1 MPEDAILGFMRKD
14 LDELKKDIKD
24 TNSNVA
30 TIDRNSLK
38 MLGYLETI
46 DRELKEL
53 KDERSQFATK
63 EDIQRLE
70 KNMSAFGT
78 KEKMNSLSNRI
89 EKLEKEVEANKNHRT
104 RYQAVIAFLVVL
116 MPVMLYVLGLFIG

>member
-116 MPVMLYVLGLFIG
+116 MPVMLYALGLFIG

>member
-1 MPEDAILGFMRKD
+1 MPEDALLGFMRKD

-116 MPVMLYVLGLFIG
+116 MPVMLYALGLFIG

>member
-78 KEKMNSLSNRI
+78 KETMNSLSNRI

-116 MPVMLYVLGLFIG
+116 MPVMLYALGLFIG